1 MKYIEEINEKVL
13 ANAKSSYF
21 MPLAN
26 LAFLF
31 SQDKNIN
38 HPFVRS
44 HVKTA
49 NFIHLLFLLNYVLFI
64 HFSFLWSLS
73 FFNYNLENIVA
84 STIFL
89 LLFWLLLFW
98 FQKAHKWETLSIS
111 DILKI
116 GGSEKIISID
126 KKENIDEESKITLI
140 LSAIPLIGII
150 TYGKNYKDI
159 LIENINK
166 FNLLISFIIL
176 LVYVLWNR
184 EVANIFFLIYIIF
197 IVFSAMMIFTQDE
210 IIHINMAKIWSP
222 TKIYN
227 FLKDWILYIKIYF
240 SKEKF
245 KDFESLRNEKEEKRK
260 IEEEK
265 EINLLQDLKKFPFNE
280 KLIYFPVFNLLLL
293 GKLHTKKYFHII
305 NALWIS
311 LVILLSWIIFWT
323 YNLYQLLL
331 IFPLFYGIAFLETK
345 ENYKLA
351 FFFDIWKI
359 IINLFWKIK
368 WMFIKAKEIKKKEEN
383 ISLKVEK

>member
-1 MKYIEEINEKVL
+1 MKYNEEINGKVL

-49 NFIHLLFLLNYVLFI
+49 NFIHLLFLFNYVLFI
-64 HFSFLWSLS
+64 HFSFLWSIS
-73 FFNYNLENIVA
+73 FFNYNLNNIIA
-84 STIFL
+84 SIIFMI
-89 LLFWLLLFW
+89 LFWLLLFGL
-98 FQKAHKWETLSIS
+98 QKAHKWEVFGIS

-116 GGSEKIISID
+116 GGSEKIIAID
-126 KKENIDEESKITLI
+126 KKENIDEEGKITII
-140 LSAIPLIGII
+140 LSSIPLVGII
-150 TYGKNYKDI
+150 VYGKNYKDI

-166 FNLLISFIIL
+166 FNLMISFIIS

-222 TKIYN
+222 TKIYD
-227 FLKDWILYIKIYF
+227 FLKDWALYMKLYF

-245 KDFESLRNEKEEKRK
+245 KDFESLRKDQEEKRK
-260 IEEEK
+260 AKDEK
-265 EINLLQDLKKFPFNE
+265 EIIFISEQKNFSINE
-280 KLIYFPVFNLLLL
+280 KIIYIPLINIVFLI
-293 GKLHTKKYFHII
+293 KLHTKKYFHII
-305 NALWIS
+305 NGFWFS
-311 LVILLSWIIFWT
+311 LVLILSWVIFWI
-323 YNLYQLLL
+323 YNFYQLLL
-331 IFPLFYGIAFLETK
+331 IFPLLYGISFLNSK
-345 ENYKLA
+345 ENYKIPVI
-351 FFFDIWKI
+351 FDTWNMI
-359 IINLFWKIK
+359 ISILKRVK
-368 WMFIKAKEIKKKEEN
+368 SLFIKTKEIKKKEEVV
-383 ISLKVEK
+383 SLKVEQ